1 MYRQPLETANTVARL
16 RGMDDISQE
25 AWLRRDEMQGR
36 LAKLLASYG
45 YQRLETPMLEPTELF
60 LRKSGGELASQL
72 YSFTD
77 AGSNAVSLRPEFT
90 SPTMRHYLEHAR
102 EVATPARWHYC
113 GPVFRFDGSGLDVK
127 GPGDVQSQ
135 AAGGQFTQIGGELI
149 GASSLLAD
157 VELISLAV
165 SVLSGVGLG
174 RWTLQLADLDVLY
187 NLLNPLGLSDR
198 AQAFVIQS
206 VPRLREG
213 REAVSQLL
221 EEGRHLHLV
230 GQAADGDHLSQAVQ
244 GLDDDQARIVL
255 LGLLQWSSIDQ
266 LGQRTP
272 EEVVDRLLRKI
283 RKSDDENNLQQAL
296 ELVSDLAQVSGE
308 PGAALDAA
316 KSVLRK
322 AGADQSATDR
332 LSDISE
338 LLSSQPDIAEHII
351 LDFGLVRGLAYYN
364 GTIFEVTHPGWPAA
378 LGGGGRYDG
387 LSLALGGDRPV
398 PALGFAY
405 NLDALMA
412 LTAASDESA
421 KGSKGNGGTLV
432 VAADPSN
439 QNEALNAAQ
448 ELREQGQVAVL
459 DVDGLTMEDA
469 RAHAAKIGL
478 GQVLV
483 VQEDGQRKSHK
494 VK

>member
-1 MYRQPLETANTVARL
+1 MSRQLLETANTVARL
-16 RGMDDISQE
+16 RGMDDVSQE
-25 AWLRRDEMQGR
+25 AWLRRDEIQAR
-36 LAKLLASYG
+36 LVQLMAGYG
-45 YQRLETPMLEPTELF
+45 YRRLETPMLEPTELF

-90 SPTMRHYLEHAR
+90 SPTMRHYLEHAH

-113 GPVFRFDGSGLDVK
+113 GPVFRFDAS
-127 GPGDVQSQ
+127 GDVQSH
-135 AAGGQFTQIGGELI
+135 AASGQFTQIGGELI

-157 VELISLAV
+157 VELISLAA
-165 SVLSGVGLG
+165 SVLSGVGLD

-187 NLLNPLGLSDR
+187 SLLKPLGLSER
-198 AQAFVIQS
+198 AQAFVVQS

-213 REAVSQLL
+213 RGAVSQLL

-230 GQAADGDHLSQAVQ
+230 GQADEGDHLSQAVQ
-244 GLDDDQARIVL
+244 GLDDNQARVVL
-255 LGLLQWSSIDQ
+255 LGLLQWTSSDQ
-266 LGQRTP
+266 IGQRAP

-283 RKSDDENNLQQAL
+283 RKSDDENKLRQAL
-296 ELVSDLAQVSGE
+296 EMASDLAQVSDE
-308 PGAALDAA
+308 PGTALDAA
-316 KSVLRK
+316 KSVLRN

-332 LSDISE
+332 LSEILE
-338 LLSSQPDIAEHII
+338 LLSGQPDIAEHIV

-364 GTIFEVTHPGWPAA
+364 GIIFEVTHRGWPVA

-387 LSLALGGDRPV
+387 LSLALGGDRAV

-421 KGSKGNGGTLV
+421 KGSKSNGGILV
-432 VAADPSN
+432 LSSDASS
-439 QNEALNAAQ
+439 QNEALKAAQ
-448 ELREQGQVAVL
+448 ELRDQGQVAVM
-459 DVDGLTMEDA
+459 DVDGLTLEDA
-469 RAHAAKIGL
+469 KAHAAGMAL

-483 VQEDGQRKSHK
+483 VQEDGQRNSHK
-494 VK
+494 VE